1 MYQDIFFLEPDSF
14 YHGRTNST
22 HCTLRTTRAACGPAT
37 PLADGSRSSLL
48 NLDQLPGVG
57 GRSCCQ
63 CGAFQGFHA
72 AVGREARGGR
82 SSRSDAAASG
92 LVLDGGEY
100 SQNPFPKPP
109 INNRVLKPI
118 SGLGTPGDPL
128 VSHRFT
134 HLINFSGGF
143 MQTRSLFNITF
154 YSRTP

>member
-72 AVGREARGGR
+72 AVGREARGSR

-92 LVLDGGEY
+92 LVRADTPGLALSHHQPWSARRRPHGRADACRAMQPPGADGGGHRRRRGRRAAVHW
-100 SQNPFPKPP
+100 QQGT
-109 INNRVLKPI
+109 
-118 SGLGTPGDPL
+118 GLA
-128 VSHRFT
+128 
-134 HLINFSGGF
+134 
-143 MQTRSLFNITF
+143 TR
-154 YSRTP
+154 RR